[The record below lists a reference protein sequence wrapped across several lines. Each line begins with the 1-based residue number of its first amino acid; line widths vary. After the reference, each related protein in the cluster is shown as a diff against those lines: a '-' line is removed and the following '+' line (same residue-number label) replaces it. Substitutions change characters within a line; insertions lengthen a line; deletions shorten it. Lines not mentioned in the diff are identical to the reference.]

1 MWMKMVSEEQLR
13 SESIGK
19 LFQKFVFPAIMGI
32 VVAGVQTIID
42 GYFIGNG
49 VGSQGLAG
57 VTLAFPAVM
66 FIVAVAVMMGMGS
79 SSLVALEFGRSNR
92 DKAGKIVANVF
103 PLVLVVAAVM
113 TLLGVVFGNSLL
125 SLFDA
130 PAIVQDM
137 ANDYLRVVFIGSVFF
152 LLTIT
157 LDPLVRN
164 DGYPMIAMNIMVISV
179 LTNLVLDYVF
189 VMKMGMGV
197 TGAAI
202 ATVIAFALSAVRLT
216 LHFFSS
222 KASLRVSLGNLRFEP
237 QTVQRIMESG
247 LPSFAMQLSV
257 SVLFFAYNFVLLKYG
272 SDAEVSAYGIIGYSF
287 SIFYMLFEGI
297 AVGVQPI
304 IGFNYGAGL
313 YDRVCR
319 TLKLAMTVCVAVGA
333 LGFLVFFLFP
343 EKVVQFFTPGDPLLL
358 EVTVGGMRIFVLS
371 LLVQGI
377 VVVNATY
384 YQSINRVRSA
394 LFIHLGKIFVFL
406 LPLLFTLPMVFGL
419 KGVWFATP
427 VADYLMF
434 FIVMVM
440 LAEELKELQGE
451 NKACGYK

>member
-1 MWMKMVSEEQLR
+1 MVTEDQLR

-19 LFQKFVFPAIMGI
+19 LFRRFVFPAIMGI

-79 SSLVALEFGRSNR
+79 SSLVALELGRSNR

-113 TLLGVVFGNSLL
+113 TLLGLVFSNSLL
-125 SLFDA
+125 NLFDA
-130 PAIVQDM
+130 PAVVQDM

-222 KASLRVSLGNLRFEP
+222 KAGLRVSLGNLRFEP
-237 QTVQRIMESG
+237 RTVQRIMESG
-247 LPSFAMQLSV
+247 LPSFTMQLSV

-272 SDAEVSAYGIIGYSF
+272 SEAEVSAYGIIGYSF

-319 TLKLAMTVCVAVGA
+319 TLKLAMTTCVAVGA
-333 LGFLVFFLFP
+333 LGFLIFFLFP
-343 EKVVQFFTPGDPLLL
+343 EKVVHFFTPGDPLLL
-358 EVTVGGMRIFVLS
+358 GVTVGGMRIFVLS
-371 LLVQGI
+371 LLVQGV

>member
-1 MWMKMVSEEQLR
+1 MVTEDQLR

-19 LFQKFVFPAIMGI
+19 LFQRFVFPAIVGI
-32 VVAGVQTIID
+32 AVAGVQTIID

-66 FIVAVAVMMGMGS
+66 FIVALAVMMGMGS
-79 SSLVALEFGRSNR
+79 SSLVALELGRSNR
-92 DKAGKIVANVF
+92 DRAEEIVANVL
-103 PLVLVVAAVM
+103 PLVFFVAAVI
-113 TLLGVVFGNSLL
+113 TILGLAFGNSLL
-125 SLFDA
+125 NLFNA
-130 PAIVQDM
+130 PAVVQGM
-137 ANDYLRVVFIGSVFF
+137 ANNYIRVVFIGSVFF

-164 DGYPMIAMNIMVISV
+164 DGYPMISMNIMVVSV
-179 LTNLVLDYVF
+179 LINLVLDYVF

-197 TGAAI
+197 TGAAV
-202 ATVIAFALSAVRLT
+202 ATVIAFALSAVRLS

-222 KASLRVSLGNLRFEP
+222 KTGLRLSLGKLRFELL
-237 QTVQRIMESG
+237 TVQRIMESG
-247 LPSFAMQLSV
+247 LPSFAMQFSV

-287 SIFYMLFEGI
+287 SLFYMLFEGI

-313 YDRVCR
+313 YGRVYR
-319 TLKLAMTVCVAVGA
+319 ALKLAMTVCVAVGA
-333 LGFLVFFLFP
+333 LGFLIFFLFP
-343 EKVVQFFTPGDPLLL
+343 EKVVQFFTPGDSFLLG
-358 EVTVGGMRIFVLS
+358 VTVEGMRIFVLS
-371 LLVQGI
+371 LLVQGV

-394 LFIHLGKIFVFL
+394 LFIHLGKIFIFL

-434 FIVMVM
+434 LIVMVM
-440 LAEELKELQGE
+440 LAEELKELQSGSV
-451 NKACGYK
+451 

>member
-1 MWMKMVSEEQLR
+1 MVTEEELR
-13 SESIGK
+13 SESVWK
-19 LFQKFVFPAIMGI
+19 LFQRFVFPAIMGI
-32 VVAGVQTIID
+32 IVAGVQTIID

-57 VTLAFPAVM
+57 VTLAFPVVM
-66 FIVAVAVMMGMGS
+66 CIVAVAVMMGMGS
-79 SSLVALEFGRSNR
+79 SSLVALELGRSNR
-92 DKAGKIVANVF
+92 NKAQKIVANVF
-103 PLVLVVAAVM
+103 PLVFVVAAIITIM
-113 TLLGVVFGNSLL
+113 GIAFGDPLL

-130 PAIVQDM
+130 PAVVQDM
-137 ANDYLRVVFIGSVFF
+137 AGDYLRVVIIGSVFF

-164 DGYPMIAMNIMVISV
+164 DGYPMIAMNIMVVSV

-189 VMKMGMGV
+189 VMRMDMGV

-202 ATVIAFALSAVRLT
+202 ATVIAFAVSAVRLT

-222 KASLRVSLGNLRFEP
+222 KAGLRVSLGNMVFES
-237 QTVQRIMESG
+237 QTVHRIMEAG

-257 SVLFFAYNFVLLKYG
+257 SILFFAHNFVLLQYG
-272 SDAEVSAYGIIGYSF
+272 SDADVSAYGIMGYSF

-313 YDRVCR
+313 YGRVCS
-319 TLKLAMTVCVAVGA
+319 TLKLAMAACVAVGA
-333 LGFLVFFLFP
+333 LGFLIFFLFP
-343 EKVVQFFTPGDPLLL
+343 EKVVQFFTPDDPLLL

-371 LLVQGI
+371 LIVQGV

-384 YQSINRVRSA
+384 FQSINRVRSA
-394 LFIHLGKIFVFL
+394 LFIHLGKIFIFL

-419 KGVWFATP
+419 KGVWLATP
-427 VADYLMF
+427 AADYLMF

-451 NKACGYK
+451 NKACSYK

>member
-1 MWMKMVSEEQLR
+1 MWVEMVTEDQLR

-19 LFQKFVFPAIMGI
+19 LFKRFVFPATMGI

-49 VGSQGLAG
+49 VGSQGLAA

-66 FIVAVAVMMGMGS
+66 LIVAVAVMMGMGS
-79 SSLVALEFGRSNR
+79 SSLVALELGRSNK
-92 DKAGKIVANVF
+92 DKARNIVANVF
-103 PLVLVVAAVM
+103 PLVFVVAAVI
-113 TLLGVVFGNSLL
+113 TVAGLAFGDSLL

-130 PAIVQDM
+130 PVVVQDM
-137 ANDYLRVVFIGSVFF
+137 ANDYMSAVFIGSVFF
-152 LLTIT
+152 LLAMT

-164 DGYPMIAMNIMVISV
+164 DGYPTIAMNIMVISV

-197 TGAAI
+197 SGAAI
-202 ATVIAFALSAVRLT
+202 ATVIAFSLSAVRLT

-222 KASLRVSLGNLRFEP
+222 KTGLRMSLGYFRFEP
-237 QTVQRIMESG
+237 RSVLKILESG
-247 LPSFAMQLSV
+247 LPSFAMQLSL
-257 SVLFFAYNFVLLKYG
+257 SVLFFAHNFVLLKYG
-272 SDAEVSAYGIIGYSF
+272 SDADVSAYGIIGYSF

-297 AVGVQPI
+297 AMGVQPI

-319 TLKLAMTVCVAVGA
+319 TLKLAMMTCVAVGV
-333 LGFLVFFLFP
+333 LGFLIFFLFP
-343 EKVVQFFTPGDPLLL
+343 EKMVQFFTPGDPLLL
-358 EVTVGGMRIFVLS
+358 GVTVGGMRIFVLS
-371 LLVQGI
+371 LLVQGV

-406 LPLLFTLPMVFGL
+406 LPLLFTLPMIFGI

-427 VADYLMF
+427 AADYLMF

-440 LAEELKELQGE
+440 FAEELKELRGE
-451 NKACGYK
+451 KCVGV

>member
-1 MWMKMVSEEQLR
+1 MVTEDQLR

-19 LFQKFVFPAIMGI
+19 LFRRFVFPATLGI

-49 VGSQGLAG
+49 VGSQGLAA

-66 FIVAVAVMMGMGS
+66 LIVAVAVMMGMGS
-79 SSLVALEFGRSNR
+79 SSLVALELGRSNKDEAR
-92 DKAGKIVANVF
+92 KIVANVF
-103 PLVLVVAAVM
+103 PLVFVVAAVI
-113 TLLGVVFGNSLL
+113 TIAGLAFGDPLL

-130 PAIVQDM
+130 PVVVQDM
-137 ANDYLRVVFIGSVFF
+137 ANDYMSVVFIGSVFF
-152 LLTIT
+152 LLAMT

-164 DGYPMIAMNIMVISV
+164 DGYPTIAMNIMVISV

-197 TGAAI
+197 SGAAI

-222 KASLRVSLGNLRFEP
+222 KAGLKMSLGNFRFEP
-237 QTVQRIMESG
+237 RTVQKILESG

-257 SVLFFAYNFVLLKYG
+257 SVLFFAHNFVLLKYG
-272 SDAEVSAYGIIGYSF
+272 SDADVSAYGIIGYSF

-297 AVGVQPI
+297 AMGVQPI

-319 TLKLAMTVCVAVGA
+319 TLKFAMVTCVAVGA
-333 LGFLVFFLFP
+333 LGFLIFFLFP

-358 EVTVGGMRIFVLS
+358 GVTVDGMRIFVLS
-371 LLVQGI
+371 LLVQGV

-427 VADYLMF
+427 IADYVMF

-440 LAEELKELQGE
+440 LAEELKELRGE
-451 NKACGYK
+451 NKMCRCK

>member
-1 MWMKMVSEEQLR
+1 MVTEDQLR

-19 LFQKFVFPAIMGI
+19 LFRRFVFPAIMGI

-66 FIVAVAVMMGMGS
+66 FIVAVAVMIGMGS
-79 SSLVALEFGRSNR
+79 SSLVALELGRSNR

-103 PLVLVVAAVM
+103 PLVFVVAAVM
-113 TLLGVVFGNSLL
+113 TILGVVFGNSLL

-130 PAIVQDM
+130 PAVVQDM
-137 ANDYLRVVFIGSVFF
+137 ANDYLRVIFIGSVFF

-179 LTNLVLDYVF
+179 LVNLVLDYVF
-189 VMKMGMGV
+189 VMRMGMGV

-222 KASLRVSLGNLRFEP
+222 KAGLRVNLGNMKFELR
-237 QTVQRIMESG
+237 TVHRIMESG

-257 SVLFFAYNFVLLKYG
+257 SILFFAHNFVLLRYG
-272 SDAEVSAYGIIGYSF
+272 SDAEVSAYGIMGYSF

-319 TLKLAMTVCVAVGA
+319 TLKLAMTACVAVGA
-333 LGFLVFFLFP
+333 LGFLIFFLFP
-343 EKVVQFFTPGDPLLL
+343 EKVVQFFTPGDPVLL

-371 LLVQGI
+371 LLVQGV

-406 LPLLFTLPMVFGL
+406 LPLLFTLPLVFGL

-440 LAEELKELQGE
+440 LAEELKELRGE
-451 NKACGYK
+451 KCLNP

>member
-1 MWMKMVSEEQLR
+1 MVSEEQLR

-19 LFQKFVFPAIMGI
+19 LFQRFVFPAIMGI

-66 FIVAVAVMMGMGS
+66 CIVAVAVMMGMGS
-79 SSLVALEFGRSNR
+79 SSLVALELGRSNR
-92 DKAGKIVANVF
+92 DKAGRIVANVF
-103 PLVLVVAAVM
+103 PLVFVVAAVI
-113 TLLGVVFGNSLL
+113 TIAGLAFGNSLL

-130 PAIVQDM
+130 PAVVQDM

-222 KASLRVSLGNLRFEP
+222 KARLRMSPGKLRLEP
-237 QTVQRIMESG
+237 RTVQRIMESG

-257 SVLFFAYNFVLLKYG
+257 SLLFFAYNFVLLKYG

-319 TLKLAMTVCVAVGA
+319 TLKLAMTACVAVGA

-343 EKVVQFFTPGDPLLL
+343 EKVVRFFTPGDPLLL

-371 LLVQGI
+371 LLVQGA

-394 LFIHLGKIFVFL
+394 LFIHLGKIFIFL
-406 LPLLFTLPMVFGL
+406 LPLLFTLPMIFGL

-427 VADYLMF
+427 AADYLMF
-434 FIVMVM
+434 AVVMVM
-440 LAEELKELQGE
+440 LAEELKELRGE
-451 NKACGYK
+451 NKACDYR

>member
-1 MWMKMVSEEQLR
+1 MVTEEELR
-13 SESIGK
+13 SESIWK
-19 LFQKFVFPAIMGI
+19 LFQRFVFPAIMGI
-32 VVAGVQTIID
+32 IVAGVQTIID

-57 VTLAFPAVM
+57 VTLAFPVVM
-66 FIVAVAVMMGMGS
+66 CIVAVAVMMGMGS
-79 SSLVALEFGRSNR
+79 SSLVALELGRSNR
-92 DKAGKIVANVF
+92 NKAEKIIANVF
-103 PLVLVVAAVM
+103 PLVFVVAAII
-113 TLLGVVFGNSLL
+113 TITGLAFGDPLL

-130 PAIVQDM
+130 PAVVQDM
-137 ANDYLRVVFIGSVFF
+137 AGDYLRVVIIGSVFF

-164 DGYPMIAMNIMVISV
+164 DGYPMIAMNIMVVSV

-189 VMKMGMGV
+189 VMRMDMGV

-202 ATVIAFALSAVRLT
+202 ATVIAFAVSAVRLT

-222 KASLRVSLGNLRFEP
+222 KAGLRVSLGNMVFES
-237 QTVQRIMESG
+237 QTVHRIMEAG

-257 SVLFFAYNFVLLKYG
+257 SILFFAHNFVLLQYG
-272 SDAEVSAYGIIGYSF
+272 SDADVSAYGIMGYSF

-313 YDRVCR
+313 YGRVCS
-319 TLKLAMTVCVAVGA
+319 TLKLAMAACVAVGA
-333 LGFLVFFLFP
+333 MGFLIFFLFP
-343 EKVVQFFTPGDPLLL
+343 EKVVQFFTPDDPLLL

-371 LLVQGI
+371 LIVQGV

-384 YQSINRVRSA
+384 FQSINRVRSA
-394 LFIHLGKIFVFL
+394 LFIHLGKIFIFL

-419 KGVWFATP
+419 KGVWLATP
-427 VADYLMF
+427 AADYLMF

-451 NKACGYK
+451 NKACSYK

>member
-1 MWMKMVSEEQLR
+1 
-13 SESIGK
+13 
-19 LFQKFVFPAIMGI
+19 MGI
-32 VVAGVQTIID
+32 IVAGVQTIID

-57 VTLAFPAVM
+57 VTLAFPVVM
-66 FIVAVAVMMGMGS
+66 CIVAVAVMMGMGS
-79 SSLVALEFGRSNR
+79 SSLVALELGRSNR
-92 DKAGKIVANVF
+92 YKAGEIVANVF
-103 PLVLVVAAVM
+103 PLVFVVAAII
-113 TLLGVVFGNSLL
+113 TIAGLAFGDPLL

-130 PAIVQDM
+130 PAVVQDM
-137 ANDYLRVVFIGSVFF
+137 AGDYLRVVLIGSVFF

-164 DGYPMIAMNIMVISV
+164 DGYPMIAMNIMVVSV

-189 VMKMGMGV
+189 VMRMDMGV

-202 ATVIAFALSAVRLT
+202 ATVIAFAVSAVRLT

-222 KASLRVSLGNLRFEP
+222 KAGLRVSFRNLRFEP
-237 QTVQRIMESG
+237 QTVYRIMEAG

-257 SVLFFAYNFVLLKYG
+257 SILFFAHNFVLLQYG
-272 SDAEVSAYGIIGYSF
+272 SDADVSAYGIMGYSF

-319 TLKLAMTVCVAVGA
+319 TLKLAMTACVVVGA

-343 EKVVQFFTPGDPLLL
+343 EKVVQFFTPDDPLLL

-371 LLVQGI
+371 LIVQGV

-384 YQSINRVRSA
+384 FQSINRVRSA
-394 LFIHLGKIFVFL
+394 LFIHLGKIFIFL
-406 LPLLFTLPMVFGL
+406 LPLLFTLPIVFGL
-419 KGVWFATP
+419 KGVWLATP
-427 VADYLMF
+427 AADYLMF

-451 NKACGYK
+451 NKSCSYK

>member
-1 MWMKMVSEEQLR
+1 MVTEDQLR

-19 LFQKFVFPAIMGI
+19 LFKRFVFPATMGI

-49 VGSQGLAG
+49 VGSQGLAA

-66 FIVAVAVMMGMGS
+66 LIVAVAVMMGMGS
-79 SSLVALEFGRSNR
+79 SSLVALELGRSNR
-92 DKAGKIVANVF
+92 DKARNIVANVF
-103 PLVLVVAAVM
+103 PLVFVVAAVI
-113 TLLGVVFGNSLL
+113 TIAGLAFGDSLL

-130 PAIVQDM
+130 PVVVQDM
-137 ANDYLRVVFIGSVFF
+137 ANDYMSAVFIGSVFF
-152 LLTIT
+152 LLAMT

-164 DGYPMIAMNIMVISV
+164 DGYPTIAMNIMVISV

-197 TGAAI
+197 SGAAI

-222 KASLRVSLGNLRFEP
+222 KAGLKMSLRNFRFEP
-237 QTVQRIMESG
+237 RSVLKILESG
-247 LPSFAMQLSV
+247 LPSFAMQLSL
-257 SVLFFAYNFVLLKYG
+257 SVLFFAHNFVLLKYG
-272 SDAEVSAYGIIGYSF
+272 SDADVSAYGIIGYSF

-297 AVGVQPI
+297 AMGMQPI

-319 TLKLAMTVCVAVGA
+319 TLKFAMMTCVAVGA
-333 LGFLVFFLFP
+333 LGFLIFFMFP
-343 EKVVQFFTPGDPLLL
+343 EKVVQFFTPGDPFLLG
-358 EVTVGGMRIFVLS
+358 VTVDGMRIFVLS
-371 LLVQGI
+371 LLVQGV

-406 LPLLFTLPMVFGL
+406 LPLLFTLPMIFGV

-427 VADYLMF
+427 AADYLMF

-440 LAEELKELQGE
+440 FAEELKELRGE
-451 NKACGYK
+451 NKMCSRK

>member
-1 MWMKMVSEEQLR
+1 MVSEEELR
-13 SESIGK
+13 SKSIWK
-19 LFQKFVFPAIMGI
+19 LFQRFVFPAIMGI
-32 VVAGVQTIID
+32 IVAGVQTIID

-66 FIVAVAVMMGMGS
+66 CIVAVAVMMGMGS
-79 SSLVALEFGRSNR
+79 SSLVALELGRSNR
-92 DKAGKIVANVF
+92 YKAGKIVANIF
-103 PLVLVVAAVM
+103 PLVFVVAAVI
-113 TLLGVVFGNSLL
+113 TIAGLAFGDPLL

-130 PAIVQDM
+130 PAVVQDM
-137 ANDYLRVVFIGSVFF
+137 AGDYLRVVLIGSVFF

-164 DGYPMIAMNIMVISV
+164 DGYPMIAMNIMVVSV
-179 LTNLVLDYVF
+179 LTNLVLDYIF
-189 VMKMGMGV
+189 VMRMDMGV

-202 ATVIAFALSAVRLT
+202 ATVIAFAVSAVRLM

-222 KASLRVSLGNLRFEP
+222 KAGLRVSFRNLRFEP
-237 QTVQRIMESG
+237 QTVHRIMEAG

-257 SVLFFAYNFVLLKYG
+257 SILFFAHNFVLLQYG
-272 SDAEVSAYGIIGYSF
+272 SDADVSAYGIMGYSF

-319 TLKLAMTVCVAVGA
+319 TLKLAMVACVSVGA

-358 EVTVGGMRIFVLS
+358 EVTVGGMRIFALS
-371 LLVQGI
+371 LIVQGV

-384 YQSINRVRSA
+384 FQSINRVRSA
-394 LFIHLGKIFVFL
+394 LFIHLGKIFIFL

-419 KGVWFATP
+419 KGVWLATP
-427 VADYLMF
+427 AADYLMF
-434 FIVMVM
+434 FIVMIM

-451 NKACGYK
+451 NKVCSYK

>member
-1 MWMKMVSEEQLR
+1 MVSEEELR
-13 SESIGK
+13 SKSIWK
-19 LFQKFVFPAIMGI
+19 LFQRFVFPAIMGI
-32 VVAGVQTIID
+32 IVAGVQTIID

-66 FIVAVAVMMGMGS
+66 CIVAVAVMMGMGS
-79 SSLVALEFGRSNR
+79 SSLVALELGRSNR
-92 DKAGKIVANVF
+92 YKAGKIVANIF
-103 PLVLVVAAVM
+103 PLVFVVAAVI
-113 TLLGVVFGNSLL
+113 TIAGLAFGDPLL

-130 PAIVQDM
+130 PAVVQDM
-137 ANDYLRVVFIGSVFF
+137 AGDYLRVVLIGSVFF

-164 DGYPMIAMNIMVISV
+164 DGYPMIAMNIMVVSV
-179 LTNLVLDYVF
+179 LTNLVLDYIF
-189 VMKMGMGV
+189 VMRMDMGV

-202 ATVIAFALSAVRLT
+202 ATVIAFAVSAVRLM

-222 KASLRVSLGNLRFEP
+222 KAGLRVSFRNLRFEP
-237 QTVQRIMESG
+237 QTVHRIMEAG

-257 SVLFFAYNFVLLKYG
+257 SILFFAHNFVLLQYG
-272 SDAEVSAYGIIGYSF
+272 SDADVSAYGIMGYSF

-319 TLKLAMTVCVAVGA
+319 TLKLAMTACVAVGA

-343 EKVVQFFTPGDPLLL
+343 EKVVQFFTPDDPLLL

-371 LLVQGI
+371 LIVQGV

-384 YQSINRVRSA
+384 FQSINRVRSA
-394 LFIHLGKIFVFL
+394 LFIHLGKIFIFL

-419 KGVWFATP
+419 KGVWLATP
-427 VADYLMF
+427 AADYLMF

-451 NKACGYK
+451 NKSCSYK

>member
-1 MWMKMVSEEQLR
+1 MVTEEELR
-13 SESIGK
+13 SESIWK
-19 LFQKFVFPAIMGI
+19 LFQRFVFPAIMGI
-32 VVAGVQTIID
+32 IVAGVQTIID

-57 VTLAFPAVM
+57 VTLAFPVVM
-66 FIVAVAVMMGMGS
+66 CIVAVAVMMGMGS
-79 SSLVALEFGRSNR
+79 SSLVALELGRSNR
-92 DKAGKIVANVF
+92 NKAEKIVANVL
-103 PLVLVVAAVM
+103 PLVFVVAAII
-113 TLLGVVFGNSLL
+113 TITGLAFGDPLL

-130 PAIVQDM
+130 PAVVQDM
-137 ANDYLRVVFIGSVFF
+137 AGDYLRVVIIGSVFF

-164 DGYPMIAMNIMVISV
+164 DGYPMIAMNIMVVSV

-189 VMKMGMGV
+189 VMRMDMGV

-202 ATVIAFALSAVRLT
+202 ATVIAFAVSAVRLM

-222 KASLRVSLGNLRFEP
+222 KAGLRVSLGNMVFES
-237 QTVQRIMESG
+237 QTVHRIMEAG

-257 SVLFFAYNFVLLKYG
+257 SILFFAHNFVLLQYG
-272 SDAEVSAYGIIGYSF
+272 SDADVSAYGIMGYSF

-313 YDRVCR
+313 YGRVCS
-319 TLKLAMTVCVAVGA
+319 TLKLAMAACVAVGA
-333 LGFLVFFLFP
+333 LGFLIFFLFP
-343 EKVVQFFTPGDPLLL
+343 EKVVQFFTPDDPLLL

-371 LLVQGI
+371 LIVQGV

-384 YQSINRVRSA
+384 FQSINRVRSA
-394 LFIHLGKIFVFL
+394 LFIHLGKIFIFL

-419 KGVWFATP
+419 KGVWLATP
-427 VADYLMF
+427 AADYLMF

>member
-1 MWMKMVSEEQLR
+1 MVTEEELR
-13 SESIGK
+13 SESIWK
-19 LFQKFVFPAIMGI
+19 LFQRFVFPAIMGI
-32 VVAGVQTIID
+32 IVAGVQTIID

-57 VTLAFPAVM
+57 VTLAFPVVM
-66 FIVAVAVMMGMGS
+66 CIVAVAVMMGMGS
-79 SSLVALEFGRSNR
+79 SSLVALELGRSNR
-92 DKAGKIVANVF
+92 NKAEKIIANVF
-103 PLVLVVAAVM
+103 PLVFVVAAII
-113 TLLGVVFGNSLL
+113 TIAGLAFGDPLL

-130 PAIVQDM
+130 PAVVQDM
-137 ANDYLRVVFIGSVFF
+137 AGDYLRVVIIGSVFF

-164 DGYPMIAMNIMVISV
+164 DGYPMIAMNIMVVSV

-189 VMKMGMGV
+189 VMRMDMGV

-202 ATVIAFALSAVRLT
+202 ATVIAFAVSAVRLT

-222 KASLRVSLGNLRFEP
+222 KAGLRVSPGNMVFES
-237 QTVQRIMESG
+237 QTVHRIMEAG

-257 SVLFFAYNFVLLKYG
+257 SILFFAHNFVLLQYG
-272 SDAEVSAYGIIGYSF
+272 SDADVSAYGIMGYSF

-313 YDRVCR
+313 YGRVCS
-319 TLKLAMTVCVAVGA
+319 TLKLAMAACVAVGA
-333 LGFLVFFLFP
+333 LGFLIFFLFP
-343 EKVVQFFTPGDPLLL
+343 EKVVQFFTPDDPLLL

-371 LLVQGI
+371 LIVQGV

-384 YQSINRVRSA
+384 FQSINRVRSA
-394 LFIHLGKIFVFL
+394 LFIHLGKIFIFL

-419 KGVWFATP
+419 KGVWLATP
-427 VADYLMF
+427 AADYLMF

-451 NKACGYK
+451 NKACSYK

>member
-1 MWMKMVSEEQLR
+1 MVTEDQLR

-19 LFQKFVFPAIMGI
+19 LFKRFVFPATMGI

-49 VGSQGLAG
+49 VGSQGLAAI
-57 VTLAFPAVM
+57 TLAFPAVM
-66 FIVAVAVMMGMGS
+66 LIVAVAVMMGMGS
-79 SSLVALEFGRSNR
+79 SSLVALELGRSNR
-92 DKAGKIVANVF
+92 DKARNIVANVF
-103 PLVLVVAAVM
+103 PLAFVVAAVI
-113 TLLGVVFGNSLL
+113 TIAGLAFGDSLL

-130 PAIVQDM
+130 PVVVQDM
-137 ANDYLRVVFIGSVFF
+137 ANDYMSAVFIGSVFF
-152 LLTIT
+152 LLAMT

-164 DGYPMIAMNIMVISV
+164 DGYPTIAMNIMVISV
-179 LTNLVLDYVF
+179 LANLVLDYVF
-189 VMKMGMGV
+189 VMEMGMGV
-197 TGAAI
+197 SGAAI

-222 KASLRVSLGNLRFEP
+222 KTGLKMSLGNFRFEP
-237 QTVQRIMESG
+237 RSVLKILESG
-247 LPSFAMQLSV
+247 LPSFAMQLSL
-257 SVLFFAYNFVLLKYG
+257 SVLFFAHNFVLLKYG
-272 SDAEVSAYGIIGYSF
+272 SDADVSAYGIIGYSF

-297 AVGVQPI
+297 AMGVQPI

-319 TLKLAMTVCVAVGA
+319 TLKFAMITCVAVGV
-333 LGFLVFFLFP
+333 LGFLIFFLFP
-343 EKVVQFFTPGDPLLL
+343 EKVVQFFTPGDPFLLG
-358 EVTVGGMRIFVLS
+358 VTVDGMRIFVLS
-371 LLVQGI
+371 LLVQGV

-406 LPLLFTLPMVFGL
+406 LPLLFTLPMIFGI

-427 VADYLMF
+427 AADYLMF
-434 FIVMVM
+434 FIVMAM
-440 LAEELKELQGE
+440 FAEELKELRGE
-451 NKACGYK
+451 KCVGA

>member
-1 MWMKMVSEEQLR
+1 MVTEEELR
-13 SESIGK
+13 SESIWK
-19 LFQKFVFPAIMGI
+19 LFQRFVFPAIMGI
-32 VVAGVQTIID
+32 IVAGVQTIID

-57 VTLAFPAVM
+57 VTLAFPVVM
-66 FIVAVAVMMGMGS
+66 CIVAVAVMMSMGS
-79 SSLVALEFGRSNR
+79 SSLVALELGRSNR
-92 DKAGKIVANVF
+92 NKAEKIVANVF
-103 PLVLVVAAVM
+103 PLVFVVAAII
-113 TLLGVVFGNSLL
+113 TITGLAFGDPLL

-130 PAIVQDM
+130 PAVVQDM
-137 ANDYLRVVFIGSVFF
+137 AGDYLRVVIIGSVFF

-164 DGYPMIAMNIMVISV
+164 DGYPMIAMNIMVVSV

-189 VMKMGMGV
+189 VMRMDMGV

-202 ATVIAFALSAVRLT
+202 ATVIAFAVSAVRLT

-222 KASLRVSLGNLRFEP
+222 KAGLRVSLGNMVFES
-237 QTVQRIMESG
+237 QTVHRIMEAG

-257 SVLFFAYNFVLLKYG
+257 SILFFAHNFVLLQYG
-272 SDAEVSAYGIIGYSF
+272 SDADVSAYGIMGYSF

-313 YDRVCR
+313 YGRVCS
-319 TLKLAMTVCVAVGA
+319 TLKLAMAACVAVGA
-333 LGFLVFFLFP
+333 LGFLIFFLFP
-343 EKVVQFFTPGDPLLL
+343 EKVVQFFTPDDPLLL

-371 LLVQGI
+371 LIVQGV

-384 YQSINRVRSA
+384 FQSINRVRSA
-394 LFIHLGKIFVFL
+394 LFIHLGKIFIFL

-419 KGVWFATP
+419 KGVWLATP
-427 VADYLMF
+427 AADYLMF

-451 NKACGYK
+451 NKACSYK

>member
-1 MWMKMVSEEQLR
+1 MVTEDQLR

-19 LFQKFVFPAIMGI
+19 LFKRFVFPATLGI

-49 VGSQGLAG
+49 VGSQGLAA

-66 FIVAVAVMMGMGS
+66 LIVAVAVMMGMGS
-79 SSLVALEFGRSNR
+79 SSLVALELGRSNKG
-92 DKAGKIVANVF
+92 KARNIVANVF
-103 PLVLVVAAVM
+103 PLVFVLAAVI
-113 TLLGVVFGNSLL
+113 TIVGLAFGDSLL

-130 PAIVQDM
+130 PVVVQDM
-137 ANDYLRVVFIGSVFF
+137 ANDYMSTVFIGSVFF
-152 LLTIT
+152 LLAMT

-164 DGYPMIAMNIMVISV
+164 DGYPTIAMNIMVISV
-179 LTNLVLDYVF
+179 LVNLVLDYVF

-197 TGAAI
+197 SGAAI

-222 KASLRVSLGNLRFEP
+222 KTGLKMSLGNFRFEP
-237 QTVQRIMESG
+237 RSVLKIIESG
-247 LPSFAMQLSV
+247 LPSFAMQLSL
-257 SVLFFAYNFVLLKYG
+257 SVLFFAHNFVLLKYG
-272 SDAEVSAYGIIGYSF
+272 SDADVSAYGIIGYSF

-297 AVGVQPI
+297 AMGVQPI

-319 TLKLAMTVCVAVGA
+319 TLKFAMVTCVAVGA
-333 LGFLVFFLFP
+333 LGFLIFFLFP
-343 EKVVQFFTPGDPLLL
+343 EKVVHFFTPGDPLLL
-358 EVTVGGMRIFVLS
+358 GVTVGGMRIFVLS
-371 LLVQGI
+371 LLVQGV

-406 LPLLFTLPMVFGL
+406 LPLLFTLPMIFGI

-427 VADYLMF
+427 AADYLMF
-434 FIVMVM
+434 FIVMIM
-440 LAEELKELQGE
+440 FAEELKELRGE
-451 NKACGYK
+451 NKTCSCK

>member
-1 MWMKMVSEEQLR
+1 MVTEDQLR

-19 LFQKFVFPAIMGI
+19 LFKRFVFPATMGI

-49 VGSQGLAG
+49 VGSQGLAA

-66 FIVAVAVMMGMGS
+66 LIVAVAVMMGMGS
-79 SSLVALEFGRSNR
+79 SSLVALELGRSNR
-92 DKAGKIVANVF
+92 DKARNIVANVF
-103 PLVLVVAAVM
+103 PLVFVVAAVI
-113 TLLGVVFGNSLL
+113 TIAGLAFGDSLL

-130 PAIVQDM
+130 PVVVQDM
-137 ANDYLRVVFIGSVFF
+137 ANDYMSAVFIGSVFF
-152 LLTIT
+152 LLAMT

-164 DGYPMIAMNIMVISV
+164 DGYPTIAMNIMVISV

-197 TGAAI
+197 SGAAI

-222 KASLRVSLGNLRFEP
+222 KAGLKMSLRNFRFEP
-237 QTVQRIMESG
+237 RSVLKILESG
-247 LPSFAMQLSV
+247 LPSFAMQLSL
-257 SVLFFAYNFVLLKYG
+257 SVLFFAHNFVLLKYG
-272 SDAEVSAYGIIGYSF
+272 SDADVSAYGIIGYSF

-297 AVGVQPI
+297 AMGMQPI

-319 TLKLAMTVCVAVGA
+319 TLKFAMMTCVAVGT
-333 LGFLVFFLFP
+333 LGFLIFFMFP
-343 EKVVQFFTPGDPLLL
+343 EKVVQFFTPGDPFLLG
-358 EVTVGGMRIFVLS
+358 VTVDGMRIFVLS
-371 LLVQGI
+371 LLVQGV

-406 LPLLFTLPMVFGL
+406 LPLLFTLPMIFGV

-427 VADYLMF
+427 AADYLMF

-440 LAEELKELQGE
+440 FAEELKELRGE
-451 NKACGYK
+451 NKMCSRK

>member
-1 MWMKMVSEEQLR
+1 MEMVTEEQLR

-19 LFQKFVFPAIMGI
+19 LFRSFVFPAIMGI

-66 FIVAVAVMMGMGS
+66 LIVAVAVMMGMGS
-79 SSLVALEFGRSNR
+79 SSLVALELGRSNR

-103 PLVLVVAAVM
+103 PLVFVVSAVITIM
-113 TLLGVVFGNSLL
+113 GLAFGDSLL

-179 LTNLVLDYVF
+179 LVNLVLDYVF

-222 KASLRVSLGNLRFEP
+222 KAGLTVNLGNMKFEP
-237 QTVQRIMESG
+237 RIVHRILESG

-257 SVLFFAYNFVLLKYG
+257 SILFFAHNFVLLRYG
-272 SDAEVSAYGIIGYSF
+272 SDAEVSAYGIMGYSF

-319 TLKLAMTVCVAVGA
+319 TLKLAMTACVTVGA
-333 LGFLVFFLFP
+333 LGFLIFFLFP

-427 VADYLMF
+427 VADYLMI

-440 LAEELKELQGE
+440 LAEELKELRGE